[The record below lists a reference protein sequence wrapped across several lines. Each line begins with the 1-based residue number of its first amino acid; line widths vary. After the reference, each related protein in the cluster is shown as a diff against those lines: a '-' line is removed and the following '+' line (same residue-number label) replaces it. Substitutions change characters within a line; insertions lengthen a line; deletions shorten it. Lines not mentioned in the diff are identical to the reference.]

1 VEANEHEHIG
11 RVMYYFSVHLLYAS
25 MVASAAWVLDDWGLL
40 HAYAV
45 DVAYAQRA
53 SRGANAS
60 ASERSWRHI

>member
-1 VEANEHEHIG
+1 
-11 RVMYYFSVHLLYAS
+11 MYDCSVHLLDAS

-45 DVAYAQRA
+45 DVAYAQKA